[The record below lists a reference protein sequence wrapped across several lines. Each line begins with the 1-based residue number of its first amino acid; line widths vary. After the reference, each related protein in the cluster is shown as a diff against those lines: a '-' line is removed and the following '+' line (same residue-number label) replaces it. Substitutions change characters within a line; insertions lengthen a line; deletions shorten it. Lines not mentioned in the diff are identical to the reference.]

1 MSVRLNLDL
10 ADYLILIL
18 FLLTTVIVGV
28 ASRRTV
34 CTSLDQLLAGR
45 AMPAWIAGIAFIA
58 ADLGAVEILG
68 MAANGA
74 EYGMMTVHYYWLAG
88 VPAMVFL
95 GIVMMPFY
103 YRSRARSV
111 PEFLRLRFNKP
122 TQGLNAV
129 IFSVAQVL
137 IAGVNLYALALIM
150 RALLGWDLTVSIL
163 VSSLFVL
170 TYLTVGGLTAAIYN
184 EVLQFFIIL
193 AGLIPI
199 TVIGLLSVGG
209 LDGLFS
215 KVRESTELGQ
225 AGTTTWSGVGLAT
238 ENNSMHTNIIAL
250 VFGLG
255 FVASFG
261 YFTTNFPQVQRA
273 MAARNTTAARR
284 APIIGAFPKLLF
296 PFLTVIPGL
305 IALVLIPHLGLPGG
319 SDYNSALPALMQK
332 FLPNGVLG
340 IAVTGLLASFMAGMA
355 ANISSFCTVVTYDI
369 TQTYLVKNRPDR
381 YYLMVARIVPVIG
394 VILAIGTAFIAASYS
409 NIMNYLQNLF
419 AVFNAPLFATFIIA
433 LFWRRMTPWAGFWS
447 LLSGSAAAGGAYLL
461 YSFGMLDFGTP
472 INASFWNAAIAFVAS
487 AIAAVTVSMVTE
499 PKTAAELDGLV
510 WRKGLS
516 LSEGGPGEQ
525 VYAADRSRLFSP
537 VALGAVALA
546 SCVGLYLVM

>member
-1 MSVRLNLDL
+1 MSVRLDLDL
-10 ADYLILIL
+10 ADYLILSL
-18 FLLTTVIVGV
+18 FLITTVIVGI
-28 ASRRTV
+28 ASRRRVT
-34 CTSLDQLLAGR
+34 TSVDQLLAGR

-95 GIVMMPFY
+95 GIMMMPFY
-103 YRSRARSV
+103 YRSKARSV

-129 IFSVAQVL
+129 IFSIAQVL

-150 RALLGWDLTVSIL
+150 RALLGWDLTASIL

-193 AGLIPI
+193 AGLVPI

-209 LDGLFS
+209 LDGLFAR
-215 KVRESTELGQ
+215 VRDSTHLGT
-225 AGTTTWSGVGLAT
+225 AGTTTWSGVGLGAA
-238 ENNSMHTNIIAL
+238 ENNSMHTNVIAL

-305 IALVLIPHLGLPGG
+305 IALVLIPQLGVAGG
-319 SDYNSALPALMQK
+319 SDYNNALPALMQK

-355 ANISSFCTVVTYDI
+355 ANISSFCTVITYDI
-369 TQTYLVKNRPDR
+369 TQTYLVKNRPDHF
-381 YYLMVARIVPVIG
+381 YLTVARIAPVGG
-394 VILAIGTAFIAASYS
+394 VALAIGTAFIAASYS

-419 AVFNAPLFATFIIA
+419 AVFKRT
-433 LFWRRMTPWAGFWS
+433 
-447 LLSGSAAAGGAYLL
+447 
-461 YSFGMLDFGTP
+461 
-472 INASFWNAAIAFVAS
+472 
-487 AIAAVTVSMVTE
+487 AVRDLHHCVV
-499 PKTAAELDGLV
+499 
-510 WRKGLS
+510 
-516 LSEGGPGEQ
+516 
-525 VYAADRSRLFSP
+525 
-537 VALGAVALA
+537 LA
-546 SCVGLYLVM
+546 SDDTVGGILEPAQRLTRGRQRLLAVHVRRS

>member
-34 CTSLDQLLAGR
+34 STSLDQLLAGR

-381 YYLMVARIVPVIG
+381 YYLTVARIVPVIG

-447 LLSGSAAAGGAYLL
+447 LLSGSVAAGGAYLL

-499 PKTAAELDGLV
+499 PKPAAELDGLV